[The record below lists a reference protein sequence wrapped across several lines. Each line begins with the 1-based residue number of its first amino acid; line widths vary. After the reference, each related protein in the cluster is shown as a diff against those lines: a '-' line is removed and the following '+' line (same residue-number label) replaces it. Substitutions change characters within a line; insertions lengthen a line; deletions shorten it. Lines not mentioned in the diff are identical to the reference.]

1 MMTMTQELFEIL
13 RKISITLITGTTLI
27 LISGI
32 MTLMNG

>member
-1 MMTMTQELFEIL
+1 MTQELFEIL
-13 RKISITLITGTTLI
+13 RRISIMLITGTTLI